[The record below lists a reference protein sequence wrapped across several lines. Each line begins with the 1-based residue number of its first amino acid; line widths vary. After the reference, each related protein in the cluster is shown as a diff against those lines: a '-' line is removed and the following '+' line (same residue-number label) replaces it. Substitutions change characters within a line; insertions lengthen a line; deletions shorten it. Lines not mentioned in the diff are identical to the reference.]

1 MMKFFQSQVDKR
13 QQKLRQENCEFE
25 ISLDC
30 KRRWCLRRTQT
41 TKKKPTCLTSGDVC
55 VLCVCVSDTT
65 RFRNYVRVPW
75 PGRHESDTGRGEA
88 KTLLG
93 AGQGA
98 GREGRRAIYKISRF
112 PRTPWQFYG
121 LSESEGHI
129 KKGSDA
135 TRSMPLSN
143 YTHKLQTQ
151 ALRGG
156 ASMFTRGN

>member
-13 QQKLRQENCEFE
+13 QQKLRQEDCEFE

-98 GREGRRAIYKISRF
+98 GREGRLAIYKNLPL
-112 PRTPWQFYG
+112 PRDTLTILWLIRKWRAHQ
-121 LSESEGHI
+121 EGIRCYEINAII
-129 KKGSDA
+129 KLY
-135 TRSMPLSN
+135 P
-143 YTHKLQTQ
+143 QTANTSLEGRRQ
-151 ALRGG
+151 YVHQG
-156 ASMFTRGN
+156 

>member
-13 QQKLRQENCEFE
+13 QQKLRQEDCEFE

-98 GREGRRAIYKISRF
+98 GREGRLAIYKNLPLPGDTLTILWLIRKW
-112 PRTPWQFYG
+112 RAHQ
-121 LSESEGHI
+121 EGVRCHEINVII
-129 KKGSDA
+129 KLYA
-135 TRSMPLSN
+135 
-143 YTHKLQTQ
+143 QTANTSLEGRRQ
-151 ALRGG
+151 YVHQG
-156 ASMFTRGN
+156 